1 MTRHLRPVALLLAA
15 ALACCAAGALGCG
28 SRGSGERELDDAGMR
43 AELAAA
49 LAEPET
55 LARMAALVRLLGQLG
70 DENVV
75 GAAAAVDE
83 QLTVIPDADLQL
95 FLHSWAAFDPRAALD
110 HVLDWPLQTKREFG
124 AGQVIYYWAWHQ
136 GVVEARLQVD
146 SLTEPSVRKV
156 ARGELVKGWARSGDY
171 AGVTEYAARLAHG
184 DLRDRYTA
192 IIVSAIIANDGSDAA
207 MRWADGVPEDAND
220 RFKRTAFRKALR
232 HVSVRDPEKAAAWY
246 ERHAEHPY
254 TELGMAVVVPE
265 WVERDPEAAFDWL
278 LSQTPGPERDRAM
291 RSAIRRWLAV
301 DAQTAAAWMR
311 ERHGDAELAAAV
323 EPFVLWLAQS
333 DPAEA
338 VRWAEGIPQE
348 VRRARAL
355 QIAGTRWRA
364 QDPEAFGN
372 WLAGAE
378 LPESTRAALERAPV
392 AGPPRNP
399 PDAAPEESGS

>member
-1 MTRHLRPVALLLAA
+1 
-15 ALACCAAGALGCG
+15 
-28 SRGSGERELDDAGMR
+28 
-43 AELAAA
+43 
-49 LAEPET
+49 
-55 LARMAALVRLLGQLG
+55 
-70 DENVV
+70 
-75 GAAAAVDE
+75 
-83 QLTVIPDADLQL
+83 
-95 FLHSWAAFDPRAALD
+95 
-110 HVLDWPLQTKREFG
+110 
-124 AGQVIYYWAWHQ
+124 
-136 GVVEARLQVD
+136 
-146 SLTEPSVRKV
+146 
-156 ARGELVKGWARSGDY
+156 
-171 AGVTEYAARLAHG
+171 
-184 DLRDRYTA
+184 
-192 IIVSAIIANDGSDAA
+192 
-207 MRWADGVPEDAND
+207 
-220 RFKRTAFRKALR
+220 
-232 HVSVRDPEKAAAWY
+232 
-246 ERHAEHPY
+246 
-254 TELGMAVVVPE
+254 
-265 WVERDPEAAFDWL
+265 
-278 LSQTPGPERDRAM
+278 M